1 MEEDGRKMTK
11 NENQKD
17 KYFVISKVAQMTNL
31 HPQTLRY
38 YERMGILK
46 PSRSLGN
53 VRLYSK
59 QDVERVMQIKALT
72 QDMGVNLAGVEIILR
87 LTEQIED
94 IQSKWEKER
103 EKLRNRIKDL
113 EMRIS
118 KGGAILL

>member
-1 MEEDGRKMTK
+1 MTK

-59 QDVERVMQIKALT
+59 QDVERVKQIKVLT
-72 QDMGVNLAGVEIILR
+72 QDMGVNLAGVEIILK

>member
-1 MEEDGRKMTK
+1 MTK

-17 KYFVISKVAQMTNL
+17 EYFVISKVAQMTNL

-59 QDVERVMQIKALT
+59 HDVERVKQIKVLT

-94 IQSKWEKER
+94 IQNRWEKER

-113 EMRIS
+113 ETRIS